1 MHKKFDPK
9 VFQLGYVALA
19 TPDLARAKDHYLETI
34 GLIETEEARGEVYL
48 SVGYEHHNIVLHR
61 ADKKSLLHLG
71 FQLKPEI
78 DLKDFAQEALNYG
91 VRAEIKRQSARHK
104 RTSGGRG
111 SRGKRLTIL

>member
-1 MHKKFDPK
+1 MYRKFDPK

-34 GLIETEEARGEVYL
+34 GLTETEEARAEVYL
-48 SVGYEHHNIVLHR
+48 SVGYERHNIVLRR

-78 DLKDFAQEALNYG
+78 NLQDFAKDALGRY
-91 VRAEIKRQSARHK
+91 K
-104 RTSGGRG
+104 RTRG
-111 SRGKRLTIL
+111 D